1 MSVRFIR
8 FLTLVKIYFY
18 DFQMLSNEFKDR
30 HFKSLLCRM
39 NPGQI
44 RVARELELSDEKIE
58 VCGNLPWGIQT
69 LQKRAKFNK
78 RACLEWVPPVDNLN
92 VLEQSTR

>member
-1 MSVRFIR
+1 
-8 FLTLVKIYFY
+8 
-18 DFQMLSNEFKDR
+18 
-30 HFKSLLCRM
+30 M

-44 RVARELELSDEKIE
+44 RVACEVELSDGKIE
-58 VCGNLPWGIQT
+58 VCGIIQWGIQT